1 MIGHHYIGI
10 RSSTTEADALLRRVL
25 GAYLVPDVEAPSNY
39 SLRFGGRQRV
49 GTELS
54 QVYRSGRLIARSRSA
69 GAAVMALLHEL
80 CRHQPE
86 DPQGL
91 LRADVAVLLTA
102 TGAVLAPKPLR
113 HLLVEA
119 GTRVEAWGAR
129 LLQLP
134 FARIDPATA
143 EVVVGAPTLDLDL
156 ESLAAVELTNGA
168 AIGPSDRSPIVGWA
182 FFGTEDAGVTPAR
195 AAALAAATLLNA
207 SQVGRQAALNTVAAV
222 LDRADPTVLSAGESP
237 DMLAALFPG
246 PVGS

>member
-10 RSSTTEADALLRRVL
+10 RSSTKEVDDLLRRVL
-25 GAYLVPDVEAPSNY
+25 GAYLVPGVQAPPNY
-39 SLRFGGRQRV
+39 SLRIGGPRRV

-54 QVYRSGRLIARSRSA
+54 QVYRSGTLIARTRSA
-69 GAAVMALLHEL
+69 GGAVMALLHEL

-91 LRADVAVLLTA
+91 LRADVAVLVTA

-129 LLQLP
+129 LQHVP

-143 EVVVGAPTLDLDL
+143 EVVLDGPTLDLDP
-156 ESLAAVELTNGA
+156 EPLAAMEPTNGV
-168 AIGPSDRSPIVGWA
+168 AIGRGHSPIVGWA
-182 FFGTEDAGVTPAR
+182 FFGSENADVSPAR

-207 SQVGRQAALNTVAAV
+207 SQVGKQAALDTVAAV
-222 LDRADPTVLSAGESP
+222 FDRAAPAVLSAGEAP

-246 PVGS
+246 PVGR